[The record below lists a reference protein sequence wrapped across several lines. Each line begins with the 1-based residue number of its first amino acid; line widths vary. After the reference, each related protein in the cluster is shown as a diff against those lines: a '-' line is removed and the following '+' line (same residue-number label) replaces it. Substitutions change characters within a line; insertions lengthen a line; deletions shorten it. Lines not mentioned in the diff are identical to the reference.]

1 MSKGISSWVWIVLC
15 LGGVFNSGCT
25 TLTSAVKE
33 TARDVAVRA
42 LQDYKPVLE
51 AKLTEGL
58 TTAKEASKDIADK
71 AIRVGADTARDITA
85 DAIRELKSEWKD
97 TKDDIKDGLAYRQQ
111 ELKEKV
117 DSGAASKLEYLMYL
131 AMGGLGLSGVRT
143 VNSVV
148 SEKRKK
154 IRDLTM
160 ETSGKRKS

>member
-1 MSKGISSWVWIVLC
+1 MSKVTLSWVWIVLC

-25 TLTSAVKE
+25 TLTAAVKE
-33 TARDVAVRA
+33 TARDVATRA
-42 LQDYKPVLE
+42 IQDYKPVLE

-58 TTAKEASKDIADK
+58 TAAKEASKDIADK
-71 AIRVGADTARDITA
+71 AIRVGADTARDITS
-85 DAIRELKSEWKD
+85 DAIRELKSSWKD
-97 TKDDIKDGLAYRQQ
+97 TKDDLRDGLASRRV

-117 DSGAASKLEYLMYL
+117 DSGAASKLEYLLYL

-154 IRDLTM
+154 IRDITL
-160 ETSGKRKS
+160 EAPGKRKS